1 MSYLVSL
8 AWALVSSCM
17 GGGEGGKR
25 EGLIYMEKEEEAPS
39 ALLKV
44 EKDKN
49 KDKKE

>member
-1 MSYLVSL
+1 MHSHGLLYLV
-8 AWALVSSCM
+8 V
-17 GGGEGGKR
+17 GGGKGGKR
-25 EGLIYMEKEEEAPS
+25 DGLIYMEKEDEAPS